1 MSGAI
6 FTSGLGYGKM
16 TNVASVPHLDQNFAS
31 VETLSDAERDAS
43 LQSMLAGWNRAD
55 PVWVFGY
62 GSLIWHPEFSFDSQS
77 CGVVYGFHRSLC
89 LWSRL
94 YRGTP
99 EQPGLVLGLEPG
111 GSCRG
116 LAFRIPA
123 EIAQQE
129 LTRLWAR
136 EMMTGSYNPRWLDV
150 RTTGSNA
157 PKRLQAIGFTMD
169 RNAAHYAGELDRETL
184 LGTLCRARGERGS
197 SADYLLST
205 VACLEQHGISDR
217 HLEALALEVK
227 ELLSSAAKTHMTS
240 QGLPS
245 TV

>member
-1 MSGAI
+1 
-6 FTSGLGYGKM
+6 M
-16 TNVASVPHLDQNFAS
+16 TNVASVPHLDQNFSS

-43 LQSMLAGWNRAD
+43 LQNMLVGWNRTD

-116 LAFRIPA
+116 LAFRHPSRDCRA
-123 EIAQQE
+123 GADAPLGTRNDDGLLQSALARCAHHWQQRSQ
-129 LTRLWAR
+129 TAPGDRLHDGPQCGALRRRTGPRDLAWYLVPGAR
-136 EMMTGSYNPRWLDV
+136 RALVPV
-150 RTTGSNA
+150 PTTCCRPSSAWNSTA
-157 PKRLQAIGFTMD
+157 SAIG
-169 RNAAHYAGELDRETL
+169 
-184 LGTLCRARGERGS
+184 
-197 SADYLLST
+197 
-205 VACLEQHGISDR
+205 I
-217 HLEALALEVK
+217 
-227 ELLSSAAKTHMTS
+227 
-240 QGLPS
+240 
-245 TV
+245 

>member
-1 MSGAI
+1 M
-6 FTSGLGYGKM
+6 
-16 TNVASVPHLDQNFAS
+16 
-31 VETLSDAERDAS
+31 LSD
-43 LQSMLAGWNRAD
+43 WNRQD
-55 PVWVFGY
+55 PIWVFGY

-123 EIAQQE
+123 AIAEQE
-129 LTRLWAR
+129 LTKLWTR
-136 EMMTGSYNPRWLDV
+136 EMMTGSYTPRWLDV
-150 RTTGSNA
+150 RTTGGNA
-157 PKRLQAIGFTMD
+157 PKRLSAIGFTMD
-169 RNAAHYAGELDRETL
+169 RNAAHYAGELDRDTI
-184 LGTLCRARGERGS
+184 LGTLCRARGERGT
-197 SADYLLST
+197 SAEYLLST

-217 HLEALALEVK
+217 HLEALATEVRQ
-227 ELLSSAAKTHMTS
+227 LLHEMANQPVS
-240 QGLPS
+240 QSEPAIVS
-245 TV
+245 